1 MKRLWSLFLV
11 FAIVITLSS
20 CKSEDTSSNHDIKK
34 SEILCSNCNAKITS
48 TDKFCSECGFAVK
61 DTTISNSS
69 EATKE
74 NTSNI
79 SSTSNSK
86 HTHNYGKEVITK
98 KPTCTEQGI
107 KTFYCSSCSGTKAEY
122 IDATG
127 HKWKE
132 ATCVSPKKCS
142 ICNITDGEKLEHS
155 YSGNNC
161 SLCGKE
167 KISFSYE
174 KNHFPIKVIEAE
186 GTQKGKVDILKAQ
199 CYIKNEEIYI
209 NMVFDV
215 EKGYT
220 VFTKEIVVKL
230 ISSNGNTCAKLVNAY
245 FLRDFP
251 NGESSFDEK
260 IVSWNDFYKLEPDTY
275 QVVISFS

>member
-127 HKWKE
+127 HKWEK

-142 ICNITDGEKLEHS
+142 I
-155 YSGNNC
+155 
-161 SLCGKE
+161 
-167 KISFSYE
+167 
-174 KNHFPIKVIEAE
+174 
-186 GTQKGKVDILKAQ
+186 
-199 CYIKNEEIYI
+199 
-209 NMVFDV
+209 
-215 EKGYT
+215 
-220 VFTKEIVVKL
+220 
-230 ISSNGNTCAKLVNAY
+230 
-245 FLRDFP
+245 
-251 NGESSFDEK
+251 
-260 IVSWNDFYKLEPDTY
+260 
-275 QVVISFS
+275 